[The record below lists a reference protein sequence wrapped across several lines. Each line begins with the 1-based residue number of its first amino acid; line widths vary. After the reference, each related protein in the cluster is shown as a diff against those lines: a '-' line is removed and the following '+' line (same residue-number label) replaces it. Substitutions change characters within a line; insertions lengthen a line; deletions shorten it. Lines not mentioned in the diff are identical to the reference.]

1 MNLSGI
7 FNFPGLTQPL
17 SGTQTGQTNQ
27 VGSTQPGASEI
38 STPTTPQQA
47 PAKTDQA
54 DLSAS
59 GLSAALSA
67 SNAAVSDVR
76 TQLVSSIQSALQAGT
91 YNVPSSEVAG
101 SLIQSMMGQRN

>member
-7 FNFPGLTQPL
+7 FNFPGLTPPS
-17 SGTQTGQTNQ
+17 SGAQTGQTSQ
-27 VGSTQPGASEI
+27 VGSTQPGASEFA
-38 STPTTPQQA
+38 TPATSQA

-67 SNAAVSDVR
+67 SNAASSDVR
-76 TQLVSSIQSALQAGT
+76 TQLVSSIQSA
-91 YNVPSSEVAG
+91 
-101 SLIQSMMGQRN
+101 IQ